1 MSHASTDDNFLAQIQ
16 STELA
21 AAKKLE
27 KAKKKLV
34 TDLANQEQK
43 LQKSLDDKL
52 VKAREKAKEK
62 VKAKQV
68 DARKTYETQVSEGQ
82 RSVKQLEKEGAKSI
96 EKQVP
101 LAQAYFLGLLG

>member
-1 MSHASTDDNFLAQIQ
+1 MSQDDHFLAQIQ
-16 STELA
+16 KTELE

-27 KAKKKLV
+27 KAKKKLA
-34 TDLANQEQK
+34 TDLANHEQK

-52 VKAREKAKEK
+52 AKAREKAKEK

-68 DARKTYETQVSEGQ
+68 DARKIYETQVSEGA
-82 RSVKQLEKEGAKSI
+82 RNVKQLEKEGTTAVD
-96 EKQVP
+96 KQVP